1 MEGEFFMAHYKSDIE
16 KHKKHRIPPIVILC
30 ALVYFV
36 SYLGRLSFSSVTVEM
51 ILSEGYSK
59 ALIAI
64 PLTGLSITYG
74 LGQLISGY
82 LGDRI
87 SPEKM
92 IFSGLLLTAAM
103 NFTIPFISSSII
115 AMTVIWC
122 INGFAQAMMW
132 PPIVKILTTRLSPEA
147 YHKNVVYIGWG
158 SSLGTVV
165 IYLFAP
171 VAISLANWKAV
182 FFFACALALTLAIV
196 WIKTVYKAEALE
208 KREASSA
215 AQATAVK
222 KESFHSFAL
231 ILLILI
237 FTAIAL
243 QGILRDGIAN
253 WMPTYITEVFKVDST
268 VSILTGIA
276 LPIFSMFIM
285 WFSAFIYRRC
295 IRNESSCAAL
305 FFGLCALSLGV
316 LSFAS
321 SASAVLSV
329 ICLMVANAATHGVN
343 MMYTT
348 LVVPNFARYG
358 KTSFVTGLIN
368 SASYLGS
375 AISTYGVA
383 LVSEYF
389 GWGGTMV
396 SLLIVSVLGVAVALS
411 SIPSLNRLKKL
422 NKNG

>member
-1 MEGEFFMAHYKSDIE
+1 MSHYKSDLA

-30 ALVYFV
+30 AFVYFV
-36 SYLGRLSFSSVTVEM
+36 SYLGRLSFSSVTVEL

-92 IFSGLLLTAAM
+92 MFTGLLMTAAM
-103 NFTIPFISSSII
+103 NFTIPFISASIV
-115 AMTVIWC
+115 AMTVVWC

-132 PPIVKILTTRLSPEA
+132 PPLVKILTTRLSPEA

-158 SSLGTVV
+158 SSLGTIV

-171 VAISLANWKAV
+171 FAISVANWKAV
-182 FFFACALALTLAIV
+182 FFFASAISITLAIV
-196 WIKTVYKAEALE
+196 WIKTVYKAEAIE
-208 KREASSA
+208 QKEENKPKASTSF
-215 AQATAVK
+215 K
-222 KESFHSFAL
+222 KKPFHSFAL
-231 ILLILI
+231 ILLIMI
-237 FTAIAL
+237 FASIAM

-285 WFSAFIYRRC
+285 WISALIYRKC

-321 SASAVLSV
+321 SASAILSV

-396 SLLIVSVLGVAVALS
+396 SLLIVSVLGVVVALS
-411 SIPSLNRLKKL
+411 SILNLNRLKKL
-422 NKNG
+422 NEND